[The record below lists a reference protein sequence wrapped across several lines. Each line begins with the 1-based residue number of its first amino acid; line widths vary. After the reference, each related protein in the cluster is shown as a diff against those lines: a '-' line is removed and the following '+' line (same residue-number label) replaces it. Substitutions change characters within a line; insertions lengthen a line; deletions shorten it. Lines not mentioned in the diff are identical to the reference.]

1 MATPRR
7 RTKDSLENTVGISAR
22 VHESTYNFLRDQA
35 YVQRKS
41 MNLILEE
48 CIQRYKKM
56 LTGDDV
62 VIS

>member
-1 MATPRR
+1 MGTPRR
-7 RTKDSLENTVGISAR
+7 RTKETLEHTVAISAR
-22 VHESTYNFLRDQA
+22 VHEGSYNFLRDQA
-35 YVQRKS
+35 FIQRKS

-56 LTGDDV
+56 LTGDSD

>member
-1 MATPRR
+1 MGTPRR
-7 RTKDSLENTVGISAR
+7 RTKDSLQNTVGISAR
-22 VHESTYNFLRDQA
+22 VHESAYNFLRDQA

-48 CIQRYKKM
+48 CIQRYKKV
-56 LTGDDV
+56 LTNGGE

>member
-1 MATPRR
+1 MGTPRR
-7 RTKDSLENTVGISAR
+7 RTKESLENTVGISAR

-56 LTGDDV
+56 LTNYDDM
-62 VIS
+62 IS

>member
-1 MATPRR
+1 MGNPRR
-7 RTKDSLENTVGISAR
+7 RTKDTLQHTVGISAR
-22 VHESTYNFLRDQA
+22 VHEASYNFLRDQA

-56 LTGDDV
+56 LTGDSDM
-62 VIS
+62 IS

>member
-1 MATPRR
+1 MSTPRR
-7 RTKDSLENTVGISAR
+7 RTKETLQNTVGISAR

-48 CIQRYKKM
+48 CIQRYKKV
-56 LTGDDV
+56 LTNYDDV
-62 VIS
+62 IS